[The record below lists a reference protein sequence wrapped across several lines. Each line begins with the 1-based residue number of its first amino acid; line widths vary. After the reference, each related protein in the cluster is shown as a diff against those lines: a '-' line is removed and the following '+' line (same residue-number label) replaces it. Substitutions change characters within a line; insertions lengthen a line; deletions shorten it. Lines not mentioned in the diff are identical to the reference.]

1 MGALHRRFIRGAD
14 RRDVVTNAAS
24 AGIARVIRRLVT
36 ALAILS
42 LLPLPQVAFA
52 QGEAQPTILRDAE
65 TEALFADMSR
75 DIIRAAGLSP
85 VNVHV
90 VLINDE
96 SINAFTAGGQTVY
109 IHSGLLAAAENA
121 NQVQGVIA
129 HEIGHIADG
138 HVVLADRAMR
148 PALGITLLSMLV
160 GVAAMAAGAGDAGAG
175 IMAAGQQAAMGHYL
189 SFSRNQES
197 TADASA
203 ATYLAAAHIS
213 GRGFLSF
220 FHVLRNEEYSAG
232 TENIDPYA
240 QTHPLSSERI
250 ATLTATLQAS
260 PYWDATPDPALQV
273 RFLRV
278 KAKLMGYVAEY
289 QQTLRRYPETDRSVY
304 AHYARAYAWHKAGYP
319 DRADAESLALLAADP
334 RDPYFQE
341 IRGQI
346 LLEGGH
352 PVEALVPLRAATQG
366 SRNSPLI
373 ATTFGHALI
382 ATEDAA
388 NYPEAIRVLR
398 TAVARDNDNPF
409 GWLELGTAYER
420 TGDEPRAMLA
430 TAERASMTGDM
441 RTASVAARGALGGLP
456 ANSADW
462 IRAQD
467 IAMAAQNE
475 MNDHPNQY
483 RNRR

>member
-1 MGALHRRFIRGAD
+1 MIRAATQGFRATLRRAL
-14 RRDVVTNAAS
+14 T
-24 AGIARVIRRLVT
+24 L
-36 ALAILS
+36 LAIVS
-42 LLPLPQVAFA
+42 LLPFPQVAFA
-52 QGEAQPTILRDAE
+52 QDAQPTILRDAE

-85 VNVHV
+85 ANVKV
-90 VLINDE
+90 VLINDD

-109 IHSGLLAAAENA
+109 IHSGLIEAAENA
-121 NQVQGVIA
+121 NQLQGVVA

-138 HVVLADRAMR
+138 HVVLAERAMR
-148 PALGITLLSMLV
+148 PALGITLLSMV
-160 GVAAMAAGAGDAGAG
+160 IGIAAMAAGAGDAGAG

-189 SFSRNQES
+189 SFSRNQEA

-203 ATYLAAAHIS
+203 ATYLQAAHIS

-220 FHVLRNEEYSAG
+220 FHVLRNEEYSVG
-232 TENIDPYA
+232 TQNIDPYA
-240 QTHPLSSERI
+240 QTHPLSSDRI
-250 ATLTATLQAS
+250 ATLTQTLQAS
-260 PYWDATPDPALQV
+260 PYWGATPDPVLQV
-273 RFLRV
+273 RFLRI
-278 KAKLMGYVAEY
+278 KAKLMGYVADY
-289 QQTLRRYPETDRSVY
+289 QRTLRQYPESDNSIY

-319 DRADAESLALLAADP
+319 DRADAESLALIAADP
-334 RDPYFQE
+334 HDPYFQE

-346 LLEGGH
+346 LLEAGH
-352 PVEALVPLRAATQG
+352 PADALVPLRAATDG
-366 SRNSPLI
+366 SRSNPLI

-409 GWLELGTAYER
+409 AWLELGTAYER

-430 TAERASMTGDM
+430 TAERASMTNDV
-441 RTASVAARGALGGLP
+441 RTASQAARAALVGLP
-456 ANSADW
+456 TGSADW

-467 IAMAAQNE
+467 IAMTTQNE
-475 MNDHPNQY
+475 MNDHPDQY
-483 RNRR
+483 RHRR